1 MHLCCLS
8 LSRHCL
14 SGSLRLFPP
23 LSLACSSSSAA
34 AATAERAEYWKF
46 HLSILF
52 HIHLLRAFPFSIDFG
67 VHCLCLLRLT
77 PPFLSVAVAHFV
89 FSCCFTLCF
98 GLFLSIRLLS
108 IDYSPQ
114 LFFVSLRV
122 CVLYVLCGFLLIHL
136 QITCKTSYGP
146 RTWHNCSVSNNK
158 YISKEYNMYVLSRE
172 LLNAAKTKRKT
183 EQGECP
189 IR

>member
-14 SGSLRLFPP
+14 WGSLRPFSPP
-23 LSLACSSSSAA
+23 FSGMFQQRSSRNSWKS
-34 AATAERAEYWKF
+34 WILKF

-52 HIHLLRAFPFSIDFG
+52 RIHLLRAFPFNIDFG
-67 VHCLCLLRLT
+67 VQCLCLLRLT

-108 IDYSPQ
+108 TDYSPQ
-114 LFFVSLRV
+114 LFFCLFACACV
-122 CVLYVLCGFLLIHL
+122 CVILYVLCDISVDSPSNHL
-136 QITCKTSYGP
+136 QNQLWP
-146 RTWHNCSVSNNK
+146 SN
-158 YISKEYNMYVLSRE
+158 LAQ
-172 LLNAAKTKRKT
+172 LL
-183 EQGECP
+183 CL
-189 IR
+189 

>member
-14 SGSLRLFPP
+14 WGSLRPFSPP
-23 LSLACSSSSAA
+23 FSGMFQQRSSRNSWKS
-34 AATAERAEYWKF
+34 WILKF

-52 HIHLLRAFPFSIDFG
+52 RIHLLRAFPFSIDFG
-67 VHCLCLLRLT
+67 VQCLCLLRLT

-114 LFFVSLRV
+114 LFFCLFACASVCDIVRVVRYFCWFTFKSLAKPV
-122 CVLYVLCGFLLIHL
+122 MALELGTIALFI
-136 QITCKTSYGP
+136 ITNTFRKKTI
-146 RTWHNCSVSNNK
+146 C
-158 YISKEYNMYVLSRE
+158 MY
-172 LLNAAKTKRKT
+172 
-183 EQGECP
+183 
-189 IR
+189 